1 MPQFFGG
8 IHDIDITGI
17 MNLMNC
23 DTDTGVIF
31 FYVAT
36 KSQLTRSRSESTMI
50 LLFPTDRN

>member
-31 FYVAT
+31 FT
-36 KSQLTRSRSESTMI
+36 WPQSHNLQ
-50 LLFPTDRN
+50 DQDQNQQ